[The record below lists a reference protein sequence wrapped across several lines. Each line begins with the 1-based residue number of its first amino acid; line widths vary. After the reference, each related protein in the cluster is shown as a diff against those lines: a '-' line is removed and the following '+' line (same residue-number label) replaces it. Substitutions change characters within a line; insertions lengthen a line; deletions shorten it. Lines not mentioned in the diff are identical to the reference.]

1 MPDAAVSVPARAD
14 RASGTT
20 PLLIEASQPS
30 LLCDY
35 FRIPHRV
42 AAAAQPMAL
51 PERHPLRGCAVLRFT
66 AADGQ
71 VRSLYRPTEDA
82 YGRSTGAA
90 SAGEFRLGDTPMFGR
105 VVHDEAAA
113 GWLRETTTTWT
124 PSEPILDAT
133 GRRVASIWRDE
144 LGSVFLPFDPDEVVR
159 NFWSEAYQELGG
171 GVAAAPARAI
181 ARKVYYRVRPLLPR
195 PTQVALRRAFRRVQ
209 ERTRFP
215 RWPLEPALDDL
226 YGRIVALFAELAG
239 EPLPFVAP
247 WPDSY
252 RSALVLTHD
261 VETADGLAH
270 IGLLQDLELAA
281 GFRSSW
287 NLVPERYRVPDSLV
301 RELYAS
307 GFEVGIHGL
316 RHDGLDLESLRRLR
330 RRLPAMREHAERWD
344 AVGFRAP
351 ALQRRWEWMPLLR
364 FDYDSSYPDTDPYE
378 PQPGGCCSLLP
389 FFNGDQIELPVTL
402 PQDHTMF
409 VLLSRPDEALWIEK
423 AQAVA
428 DRGGMALLITHPD
441 YMLDEQ
447 RLKAYERFL
456 GTYADDPAVW
466 KPLPRELSAWWR
478 RRSASR
484 LENVNGHWT
493 VVGPAA
499 AEARVAFWP
508 ADGGTR

>member
-1 MPDAAVSVPARAD
+1 MNALATAY
-14 RASGTT
+14 RASGTS
-20 PLLIEASQPS
+20 PLLIEASHAS

-42 AAAAQPMAL
+42 AAAAQPIAL
-51 PERHPLRGCAVLRFT
+51 PERHPLRACAVLRFT
-66 AADGQ
+66 GGDG
-71 VRSLYRPTEDA
+71 RLRYLHRPTEA
-82 YGRSTGAA
+82 IYGRLAGAA
-90 SAGEFRLGDTPMFGR
+90 SAGEFRLGDIPMFGR
-105 VVHDEAAA
+105 IVHDEAAE

-124 PSEPILDAT
+124 RSEPILDAS

-144 LGSVFLPFDPDEVVR
+144 RGSAFLPFDPDEVVG

-181 ARKVYYRVRPLLPR
+181 ARRLYYRVRPALPR
-195 PTQVALRRAFRRVQ
+195 RTQVALRRAFTRVQ

-215 RWPLEPALDDL
+215 RWPLEPALEDL
-226 YGRIVALFAELAG
+226 YGRMFALFAELAG
-239 EPLPFVAP
+239 EPLPLIAP
-247 WPDSY
+247 WPGAY

-261 VETADGLAH
+261 VETAAGLAH
-270 IGLLQDLELAA
+270 VDLLRDLELAA
-281 GFRSSW
+281 GLRSSW
-287 NLVPERYRVPDSLV
+287 NLVPERYRIPDSLV
-301 RELYAS
+301 HELHAS
-307 GFEVGIHGL
+307 GFEVGVHGL
-316 RHDGLDLESLRRLR
+316 RHDGLDLESLRRLGG
-330 RRLPAMREHAERWD
+330 RLPAMREHAERWD

-351 ALQRRWEWMPLLR
+351 ALQRRWEWMQLLR
-364 FDYDSSYPDTDPYE
+364 FDYDSSYPDTDPFE

-389 FFNGDQIELPVTL
+389 FFNGDQVELPITL

-409 VLLSRPDEALWIEK
+409 VLLSRPDETLWIEK
-423 AQAVA
+423 AQEIVE
-428 DRGGMALLITHPD
+428 RGGMALLITHPD

-456 GTYADDPAVW
+456 ATYADDPLVW

-478 RRSASR
+478 RRAASR
-484 LENVNGHWT
+484 LEYVNGRWT

-508 ADGGTR
+508 ADDGTR